1 MAIVTTPLGFK
12 KPDGQELVRGGDNAI
27 ADNAQ
32 RAQEL
37 LASTL
42 ARLGQAEANI
52 QAGLGDG
59 VGLMEDPDN
68 PGTYFM
74 TSTSTFAEDPAY
86 PGLYNF

>member
-1 MAIVTTPLGFK
+1 MAEITPLGFK
-12 KPDGQELVRGGDNAI
+12 KPSGQDLIRAGDNAI

-32 RAQEL
+32 RAQDL
-37 LASTL
+37 LSSTL

-52 QAGLGDG
+52 QGGLGDG
-59 VGLMEDPDN
+59 PGLIEDPMN

-74 TSTSTFAEDPAY
+74 TDTSPITEDPAH

>member
-1 MAIVTTPLGFK
+1 MAEITPLGFK
-12 KPDGQELVRGGDNAI
+12 KPSGQDLVRAGDNAI

-52 QAGLGDG
+52 RGGLGDG
-59 VGLMEDPDN
+59 PGLIEDPDN

-74 TSTSTFAEDPAY
+74 TDTSPITPDPEN